1 MDPGS
6 SPGAP
11 GPDGTGNDAGVAAA
25 IRALVR
31 TVVSSV
37 GQAGTGSLS
46 AIGEAAEGPG
56 RTLAGRIATNAVRQP
71 RPVAH
76 RDDLAAALDEQP
88 RSPLVGGATGAAAV
102 AKVASRVGP
111 LRFLA
116 RRTPMWLVV
125 TLAPALHASVTR
137 GAEELALVASH
148 LVHRAREAGVE
159 PDPER
164 VRRAA
169 VQLLTGKP
177 VAPGA
182 EPRYAPLV
190 VAWVRRALRAALPFA
205 HGVATQNPR
214 QLARATAAVNPATL
228 RTISLPAGEDD
239 DQPTRPW

>member
-1 MDPGS
+1 MSEPGS
-6 SPGAP
+6 GSGRT
-11 GPDGTGNDAGVAAA
+11 GPENEAGIAAA

-37 GQAGTGSLS
+37 GQAGTVSFS
-46 AIGEAAEGPG
+46 AIGDAAEGPG
-56 RTLAGRIATNAVRQP
+56 RNLAGRIATSAVRQP

-88 RSPLVGGATGAAAV
+88 RSPLVGGATGAAVV

-148 LVHRAREAGVE
+148 LVHRTREAGVE

-164 VRRAA
+164 IRRAT
-169 VQLLTGKP
+169 VHLLTGKP
-177 VAPGA
+177 VAPDA

-190 VAWVRRALRAALPFA
+190 VGWVRRALRSALPFA

-214 QLARATAAVNPATL
+214 QLARAASAVDPMTL
-228 RTISLPAGEDD
+228 RATAPIPAASHEAT
-239 DQPTRPW
+239 QPE